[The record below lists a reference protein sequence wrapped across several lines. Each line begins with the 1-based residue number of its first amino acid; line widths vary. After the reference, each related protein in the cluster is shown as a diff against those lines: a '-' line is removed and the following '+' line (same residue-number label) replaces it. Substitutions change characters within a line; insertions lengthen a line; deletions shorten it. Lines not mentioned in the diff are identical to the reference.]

1 MNIEY
6 RRINEGFNFTECWQA
21 DCKDCPGTPPVGYGK
36 TREEALAALFYLMM
50 FDSTCGPNP
59 SNWLKYIK
67 KGEPIVIDG
76 KMWEDPNKNKR

>member
-6 RRINEGFNFTECWQA
+6 RKIEKGVNFEECWQA

-50 FDSTCGPNP
+50 FSNTGGSNP
-59 SNWLKYIK
+59 SNWLKYIER
-67 KGEPIVIDG
+67 GEPIVIDG
-76 KMWEDPNKNKR
+76 KIWEDPNKNKR